1 MHPRSTP
8 SPRVVATL
16 SESQEKGEDDLD
28 GHGGGP
34 RRSAAQAGGGA
45 HVAVHVPGRW
55 GPRGGHTPRTSS
67 VATRGGGAAD
77 GPAAW
82 KEGGGGSALS
92 FHDASVVRL
101 RGSLGGANAWLAAAA
116 LDDELRAARATT
128 RAPPSS
134 QNLSTLNFPPPCPGA
149 GGEAVVHLT
158 PLCIQLAERVRIP
171 HAWPIVVLHRARL
184 AVWRCNRARRQR
196 HPSTHEASSH
206 CTRTRATRTKS
217 EGRRS
222 ARSRRKGNRTK
233 ADKGSNPTLPRGARF
248 FWRSSEP
255 ARQRRC
261 GAPTKWDGTNL
272 FADRGHGARQE
283 P

>member
-45 HVAVHVPGRW
+45 RVAVQVPGRW

-184 AVWRCNRARRQR
+184 AVWRCK
-196 HPSTHEASSH
+196 SSGTTTATPLY
-206 CTRTRATRTKS
+206 TRGILSLHTYSCNAN
-217 EGRRS
+217 EVG
-222 ARSRRKGNRTK
+222 
-233 ADKGSNPTLPRGARF
+233 
-248 FWRSSEP
+248 
-255 ARQRRC
+255 
-261 GAPTKWDGTNL
+261 GAPQRSLAAKGEQNQGGQRLQPHAPTWRAILLAFERASEAATVRR
-272 FADRGHGARQE
+272 ADQVGRDESLCG
-283 P
+283 